1 MRISHCLLKYWQLH
15 LKWSQTLTFDHP
27 VADYLNWTCW
37 IFSLMQSIHTAFIF
51 QNSLNLRHYTTHSSY
66 KFFIRSLV
74 RRYASSYTIS
84 EEKWL
89 YFRFVR
95 IRTWTGSPEW
105 EPCRWPMRTGTG
117 SRATI
122 GTSRL
127 SSTPPTS
134 WSRTCPNSSL
144 SSKNRSDFSQMLQNC
159 NPCPFLYWFLH
170 MIYCQK
176 FKCIQ
181 QCENILYTLVK
192 NM

>member
-1 MRISHCLLKYWQLH
+1 MTITLKVKSNIDLWSSCGRLLKLNMLDFFTDAVNTYSFYISEQF
-15 LKWSQTLTFDHP
+15 KFKTLYYTFKLQI
-27 VADYLNWTCW
+27 LN
-37 IFSLMQSIHTAFIF
+37 
-51 QNSLNLRHYTTHSSY
+51 
-66 KFFIRSLV
+66 RSLV